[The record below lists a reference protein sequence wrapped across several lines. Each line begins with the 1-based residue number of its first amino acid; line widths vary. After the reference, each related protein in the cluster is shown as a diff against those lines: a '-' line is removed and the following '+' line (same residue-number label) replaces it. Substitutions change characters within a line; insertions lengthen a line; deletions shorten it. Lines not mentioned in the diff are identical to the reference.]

1 MRRLKIA
8 PPVQLQLVPPA
19 AHAPMEV
26 WAGLPEATKGRVLA
40 LLARL
45 VARGV
50 LAADR
55 REEIS

>member
-19 AHAPMEV
+19 APAPSEL
-26 WAGLPEATKGRVLA
+26 WAGLPDATKDRVLA

-45 VARGV
+45 VMRGV
-50 LAADR
+50 LADD
-55 REEIS
+55 EEKEMS